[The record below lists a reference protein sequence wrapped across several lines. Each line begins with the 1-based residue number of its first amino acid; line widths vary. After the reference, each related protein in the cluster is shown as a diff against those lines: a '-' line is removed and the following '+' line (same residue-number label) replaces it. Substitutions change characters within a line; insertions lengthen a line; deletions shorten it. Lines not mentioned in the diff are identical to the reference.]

1 MNDSQPSGNPL
12 PSDPPS
18 PPVCE
23 ICGRTDPVAIGDRW
37 LCADCIAVA
46 GSCCPEFGA
55 FDAATAAVDCEQPEA
70 ERAGDGAVSDS
81 SGVQPD

>member
-1 MNDSQPSGNPL
+1 MTPTPESGERS
-12 PSDPPS
+12 SDAGPN

-23 ICGRTDPVAIGDRW
+23 ACGQPDALQVGDRW
-37 LCADCIAVA
+37 LCANCIAVA

-55 FDAATAAVDCEQPEA
+55 FDAATAAVDFEQPEA

>member
-1 MNDSQPSGNPL
+1 
-12 PSDPPS
+12 
-18 PPVCE
+18 
-23 ICGRTDPVAIGDRW
+23 VAIGDRW

-70 ERAGDGAVSDS
+70 ERAVSDS